1 LHLVRKKKGPEMEL
15 MQLEMFL
22 AVLEERTMDKAAERV
37 CRTQPAVSLGLSRL
51 EGELGGK
58 LLERP
63 RRGEHRLTARGEI
76 LYEYASQII
85 RSRDE
90 VLALLTTGKTPAAG
104 RLRVGLST
112 RALSGWMSR
121 PMDIFLREHPNVRM
135 ELLCDGAGALLE
147 DLTEGR
153 MDLACF
159 AEPPDPSA
167 FGGRLAMVPLPMS
180 EAMGSSPGIL
190 WMLHR
195 RLGCSWVTKAFEEV
209 LVSLST
215 SRTERRL
222 SSRSRK
228 RVYLARERVVG
239 VHAREELGEF

>member
-1 LHLVRKKKGPEMEL
+1 MEL

-63 RRGEHRLTARGEI
+63 RRGEYRLTARGEI

-85 RSRDE
+85 GSRDE
-90 VLALLTTGKTPAAG
+90 VLALLTTRRTPTAV

-121 PMDIFLREHPNVRM
+121 PMDIFVREHPRVRT
-135 ELLCDGAGALLE
+135 ELLYDGSEALLE

-159 AEPPDPSA
+159 AEPPEPGA

-180 EAMGSSPGIL
+180 EAMGSAPGIL
-190 WMLHR
+190 WMLQR
-195 RLGCSWVTKAFEEV
+195 RIGRSWVTKAFEEV
-209 LVSLST
+209 LVSWST
-215 SRTERRL
+215 SRTDRRV

-228 RVYLARERVVG
+228 GVYRAREHVIG